1 MTKNYNNRGD
11 AARVAIQRDPNAF
24 TMPKNEKGQFCK
36 ISDYYAENVFDFRTS
51 KSIPESVRR
60 EMIEI
65 SQTGRL
71 LTEEYAAIVATAVTE
86 WASQRGVTHFSHWF
100 QPLTGGSAEK
110 HDAFLAFTEDE
121 KPIEKLSAKQLI
133 QGESDASS
141 FPNGGSRTTFEAR
154 GYTVWDLTSP
164 MFIKERGNAKIL
176 CIPTA
181 FISYYAEA
189 LDVKT
194 PLLRSLS
201 RLNAEA
207 TRFLNLIG
215 DKEVKSVMATCGAEQ
230 EYFLI
235 DKAFYYARPDLV
247 MTGRTLFGSLSAKN
261 QQLSDHYFG
270 TVTERI
276 CSFMQELDYELHR
289 LGIPAKTR
297 HNEVAPGQY
306 EIAPIYREG
315 NLAADHNQL
324 VMALI
329 RKIAKR
335 HDMVAILHEKP
346 FKGINGSGKHL
357 NWSMSDNLGKN
368 LLEPGH
374 EPHQNH
380 RFLAFLSVIL
390 EALNR
395 HAEVLRATIATHG
408 NDHRLGAHEAP
419 PSIISA
425 YLGESLTGI
434 YEAILSGA
442 SFSPSAKQA
451 LDLGADQL
459 AHLMRDNTDRNRTSP
474 FAFTG
479 NKFEFRAVGSSQPV
493 GFPLCVLNAAVTDV
507 LMDSNEFIEAE
518 LKKGIKIEEVLIN
531 LIRKWYGNSKRIV
544 FNGDGYS
551 QEWVMEAEKRSL
563 ANNRNTPK
571 ALKALKDEKATQFMV
586 KTGVLR
592 PQEIKTRHN
601 VLVER
606 YNRCREIEIS
616 TFVTMVRQFVLPSAL
631 NYKLTLAEAIKRQK
645 EIGVDSFTEKDL
657 IRSLTTTMDFLYD
670 QTNNLQNL
678 IKDLESDEERR
689 AADIAEKLVPISEN
703 IAKLCNELEE
713 IIPDELWTLPKYYD
727 MLFLN

>member
-1 MTKNYNNRGD
+1 MSNHSIRGD
-11 AARVAIQRDPNAF
+11 AAHEAIRRTSSQF
-24 TMPKNEKGQFCK
+24 SMPKNDKGQFTK
-36 ISDYYAENVFDFRTS
+36 ISDYYGENVFDFRVS
-51 KSIPESVRR
+51 KSIPESVRK
-60 EMIEI
+60 EMVEI
-65 SQTGRL
+65 SQSGRL
-71 LTEEYAAIVATAVTE
+71 LTEEYASIVATAVTE
-86 WASQRGVTHFSHWF
+86 WAVNRGVTHFSHWF

-110 HDAFLAFTEDE
+110 HDAFLAFAENE
-121 KPIEKLSAKQLI
+121 KPIEKLSANQLI

-141 FPNGGSRTTFEAR
+141 FPNGGARTTFEAR

-176 CIPTA
+176 LIPTA
-181 FISYYAEA
+181 FISYYGEA

-194 PLLRSLS
+194 PLLRSLT
-201 RLNAEA
+201 RLNQEA
-207 TRFLNLIG
+207 TRFLRLIG
-215 DKEVKSVMATCGAEQ
+215 EDKVTCVTANCGAEQ

-235 DKAFYYARPDLV
+235 DKAFYYSRPDLV
-247 MTGRTLFGSLSAKN
+247 MTGRTLFGSLTAKN

-276 CSFMQELDYELHR
+276 CSFMQELDFELHR

-357 NWSMSDNLGKN
+357 NWSMSDNLGRN

-374 EPHQNH
+374 EPHENH
-380 RFLAFLSVIL
+380 RFLAMLSVVL

-395 HAEVLRATIATHG
+395 HSEVLRATIATHG

-425 YLGESLTGI
+425 YLGESLTNI
-434 YEAILSGA
+434 FDAILSGA
-442 SFSPSAKQA
+442 NFIPTSKQR
-451 LDLGADQL
+451 LDMGADQL

-479 NKFEFRAVGSSQPV
+479 NKFEFRAVGSSQAI
-493 GFPLCVLNAAVTDV
+493 GFPLSILNAAVTDV
-507 LMDSNEFIEAE
+507 LMDSSDIIEKD
-518 LKKGIKIEEVLIN
+518 LKNGIRLEEALAN
-531 LIRKWYGNSKRIV
+531 LIRHWYGGAKRIV

-551 QEWVMEAEKRSL
+551 QEWLEEAAKRGL
-563 ANNRNTPK
+563 PNNRTTPK
-571 ALKALKDEKATQFMV
+571 ALQVFKNETATSFLV
-586 KTGVLR
+586 KSGILR
-592 PQEIKTRHN
+592 SPEIKTRHN

-606 YNRCREIEIS
+606 YNRCREIEVS
-616 TFVTMVRQFVLPSAL
+616 TFIMMVRQFVLPSAI
-631 NYKLTLAEAIKRQK
+631 NYKLTLAQVIKGQK
-645 EIGVDSFTEKDL
+645 EIGVDSFTEKDF
-657 IRSLTTTMDFLYD
+657 IKNLTTTMDFLYD
-670 QTNNLQNL
+670 QTNNLQTL
-678 IKDLESDEERR
+678 LKGLSLDEEKRSIEL
-689 AADIAEKLVPISEN
+689 ADKLIPISEN
-703 IAKLCNELEE
+703 MAKLCNELEE

>member
-1 MTKNYNNRGD
+1 MSNYNNRSD
-11 AARVAIQRDPNAF
+11 AAHEAIRRTTSTF
-24 TMPKNEKGQFCK
+24 TMPKNGKGLYAK
-36 ISDYYAENVFDFRTS
+36 ISDYYGENVFDFRVS

-65 SQTGRL
+65 SQSGRP

-86 WASQRGVTHFSHWF
+86 WAVNRGVTHFSHWF

-110 HDAFLAFTEDE
+110 HDAFLAFTENE
-121 KPIEKLSAKQLI
+121 KPIEKLSANQLI

-141 FPNGGSRTTFEAR
+141 FPHGGARTTFEAR

-176 CIPTA
+176 LIPTA
-181 FISYYAEA
+181 FISYYGEA

-194 PLLRSLS
+194 PLLRSLT
-201 RLNAEA
+201 RLNQEA
-207 TRFLNLIG
+207 TRFLRLIG
-215 DKEVKSVMATCGAEQ
+215 DDKTQSVTANCGAEQ

-247 MTGRTLFGSLSAKN
+247 MTGRTLFGSLTAKN

-335 HDMVAILHEKP
+335 HDMIAILHEKP

-357 NWSMSDNLGKN
+357 NWSMSDSTGNN

-374 EPHQNH
+374 QPQENH
-380 RFLAFLSVIL
+380 RFLAMLSIVL

-395 HAEVLRATIATHG
+395 HAEVLRSTIATHG

-425 YLGESLTGI
+425 YLGESLTSV
-434 YEAILSGA
+434 YDAILSGA
-442 SFSPSAKQA
+442 NFTPTSKQR

-479 NKFEFRAVGSSQPV
+479 NKFEFRAVGSSQAV
-493 GFPLCVLNAAVTDV
+493 GFPLSILNAAVTDV
-507 LMDSNEFIEAE
+507 IIDSYEIIEKE
-518 LKKGIKIEEVLIN
+518 LKNGVRIEDALVN
-531 LIRKWYGNSKRIV
+531 LIRRWYGNSKRIV

-551 QEWVMEAEKRSL
+551 QEWVEEAARRGL
-563 ANNRNTPK
+563 PNNRTTPK
-571 ALKALKDEKATQFMV
+571 ALQILRDEQATHFLV

-616 TFVTMVRQFVLPSAL
+616 TFIMMVRQFVLPAAL
-631 NYKLTLAEAIKRQK
+631 NYKLTLAKVIKQQK
-645 EIGVDSFTEKDL
+645 DIGVDSFTEKDL
-657 IRSLTTTMDFLYD
+657 IKGLTTTMDFLYD
-670 QTNNLQNL
+670 QTNNLQTL
-678 IKDLESDEERR
+678 LKDIETDEEKRSIE
-689 AADIAEKLVPISEN
+689 IAEKLIPISEN